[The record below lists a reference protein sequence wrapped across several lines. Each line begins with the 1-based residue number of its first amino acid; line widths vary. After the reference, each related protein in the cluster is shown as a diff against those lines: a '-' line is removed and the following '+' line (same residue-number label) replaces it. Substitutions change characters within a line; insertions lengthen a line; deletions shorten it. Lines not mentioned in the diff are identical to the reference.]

1 MEKHLLGLFSFP
13 PLSVQALVKT
23 LRLPET
29 CSHIP
34 PPHFTQKG
42 RCGGG
47 EQEGAEQLVKTL
59 NRAKCQQWGGG
70 LGFQGCTS

>member
-1 MEKHLLGLFSFP
+1 MGVEKHLLGLLSFP

-23 LRLPET
+23 LRLPES

-47 EQEGAEQLVKTL
+47 GA
-59 NRAKCQQWGGG
+59 RRGGT
-70 LGFQGCTS
+70 TSQNP